1 MWSLENS
8 HITHFCRVLVRGPGF
23 PQIAKNQLTSS
34 CQKLLGLKVVSPTS
48 SCARRIRGW
57 TGSGFGKWSPDWNRY
72 CQSSTLKTRILSCN
86 FLRYIWWHHLYSQ
99 SWMVLDLIKS
109 INTHCGT
116 DILVCDSSCQKSF
129 QFFSSEISISSATLL
144 TILNSFLQILFSLNL
159 WFCQKGKPCPHS
171 LTHFHFLASWKQGL
185 TFFLAAFSRHN
196 FD

>member
-1 MWSLENS
+1 MVPGKFTYNPFQQGSGAGSWFSSDRKKPTHFILPETLGVKSSLTYILMCKTYSWLNWIWLWQVKSRLKQILSIFNFENS
-8 HITHFCRVLVRGPGF
+8 
-23 PQIAKNQLTSS
+23 
-34 CQKLLGLKVVSPTS
+34 
-48 SCARRIRGW
+48 
-57 TGSGFGKWSPDWNRY
+57 Y
-72 CQSSTLKTRILSCN
+72 

-144 TILNSFLQILFSLNL
+144 TILNSFLQIVFSLNL

-185 TFFLAAFSRHN
+185 TFFLVAFSCHN